1 MNISNSDNDFL
12 NKKRKNT
19 IDQEIFNQDNELTK
33 KSNSAE
39 SKKGNAFNFFIAF
52 IDPKFKDEEV
62 KSKEKITGKDLN
74 LIERKTKAIEEI
86 NSINKQNE
94 LLYIKNSLSYDNTN
108 KYTIYQLLK
117 YYWSKNDE
125 VKYKEAINKYK
136 FCITQKFNIF
146 EGTEEILIDLNNFY
160 KIDDSIDEYEE
171 DPDLNIECENIKDL
185 RNSIVSL
192 FNDYYYLSDHI
203 ENLMPIIDEEDL
215 LIILTV
221 KITSNKSVFYL
232 DYENDSKMEILNK
245 YINDKN
251 HMKFNEIKSKLLKTI
266 EDFLFKYLYIKDF
279 EYFKKN
285 QPVSYKNNLTLYY
298 NYIMYSLYELTVE
311 PDIFGKKIII
321 KKLRLL
327 KYNSLKAFHNI
338 IFDTF
343 FDNKIP
349 FNETMNQLLQYLLFL
364 LSTDGFKRFYDLINY
379 VHLKEPIDDDSV
391 HKLVNKLNSQYKSI
405 KAEVENKKIVFN
417 ESNPPKRI
425 EINYKYYSS
434 QIVEH
439 PDFKF
444 NYLWENICFNN
455 FQNMNFFLENDI
467 QYLKFLIKYILS
479 SPLYKSI
486 FQKFSNVS
494 SVADYYFLDE
504 KNIDDY
510 ISRII
515 FLPYKVSEV
524 GKYAIT
530 DRDLL
535 SILVSGFPEQAIT
548 SLNDYRIY
556 RIIELAL
563 RSVVLA
569 DHEPS
574 HYIKAAYSIITER
587 KISRFTS
594 ENDKSIDSGSFLEEV
609 LFGWIKNENNPLDLS
624 EFNLV
629 KNIECKN
636 TALIKKKID
645 LITALKLLDPNLY
658 SSNLSHF
665 RKEIYEISRD
675 NLVTFSSENLHPKYK
690 SYLRTVIDD
699 KTIRESSKDDYSIN
713 ASKSAGDIFIEYK
726 SCNHNDI
733 D

>member
-19 IDQEIFNQDNELTK
+19 INPEIFNQDNELTK

-39 SKKGNAFNFFIAF
+39 SKKGNASNFFMDF
-52 IDPKFKDEEV
+52 IDPKFKDEEI

-74 LIERKTKAIEEI
+74 LIERKAKAIEEI

-94 LLYIKNSLSYDNTN
+94 LLYIQNSLSYDNTN
-108 KYTIYQLLK
+108 KYTIYLLLK

-125 VKYKEAINKYK
+125 VKYKEVINRYK

-146 EGTEEILIDLNNFY
+146 EGSEEILIDLNNFY

-171 DPDLNIECENIKDL
+171 DPDLNTECEIIKDL
-185 RNSIVSL
+185 RNSVVSL
-192 FNDYYYLSDHI
+192 FTDYYYLSDYI
-203 ENLMPIIDEEDL
+203 ENLIPILDEEDL

-232 DYENDSKMEILNK
+232 NYENDSKMEILNK

-251 HMKFNEIKSKLLKTI
+251 NISKLLKTI
-266 EDFLFKYLYIKDF
+266 ENFLFKYLYIKDY

-311 PDIFGKKIII
+311 PDIFGTKIII
-321 KKLRLL
+321 KKLRLS

-364 LSTDGFKRFYDLINY
+364 LSTDGLKRFYDLINY
-379 VHLKEPIDDDSV
+379 IHLKEPIDDDSA
-391 HKLVNKLNSQYKSI
+391 HILVNKLNSQYKSI
-405 KAEVENKKIVFN
+405 KAEIENKKIVFN

-455 FQNMNFFLENDI
+455 FQKMNFFLENDI

-494 SVADYYFLDE
+494 SIADYYFLDE

-535 SILVSGFPEQAIT
+535 SILVSGFPEQVIT
-548 SLNDYRIY
+548 DLNEYRVY

-594 ENDKSIDSGSFLEEV
+594 ENDKSIDSGSFLEEI

-624 EFNLV
+624 GFNLV

-636 TALIKKKID
+636 KALINKKID

-675 NLVTFSSENLHPKYK
+675 NLVNFSSENLHPKFK

-699 KTIRESSKDDYSIN
+699 KTIRESYKVDYSIQ